1 VFIAPRRPPMAK
13 IHAEEISINVLQLV
27 KDNGMEQDILTPEI
41 REAIAS
47 VVVPMIEEL
56 LGPAAVVEIK

>member
-1 VFIAPRRPPMAK
+1 MAK

-27 KDNGMEQDILTPEI
+27 KDNGVEVDILTPEI

-56 LGPAAVVEIK
+56 LGAAAVVEIK